1 MSEIM
6 REEPGEEFLPG
17 SSYCDGR
24 ERCLPYVPRT
34 DRIAGPMEDADTQER
49 VRGLRERVDEVDREL
64 IRALNERA
72 RIVQEIMSLKAETGA
87 PVYDPRREEEILQ
100 RVVEQNEGPIYDS
113 SMRDIFELI
122 LHRIRDLEIQR
133 GEFQR

>member
-1 MSEIM
+1 
-6 REEPGEEFLPG
+6 
-17 SSYCDGR
+17 
-24 ERCLPYVPRT
+24 
-34 DRIAGPMEDADTQER
+34 MEDAVLQER
-49 VRGLRERVDEVDREL
+49 VRELRERVDEVDREL

-72 RIVQEIMSLKAETGA
+72 RIVQEIMALKAEVGA
-87 PVYDPRREEEILQ
+87 PVYDPKREEEILQ
-100 RVVEQNEGPIYDS
+100 RVVEQNMGPIYDS

>member
-1 MSEIM
+1 M
-6 REEPGEEFLPG
+6 
-17 SSYCDGR
+17 
-24 ERCLPYVPRT
+24 
-34 DRIAGPMEDADTQER
+34 ADAETQAR
-49 VRGLRERVDEVDREL
+49 VRELRDRVDEVDREL

-72 RIVQEIMSLKAETGA
+72 QVVQELGTIKAEAGMQIF
-87 PVYDPRREEEILQ
+87 DPKREEEILR
-100 RVVEQNEGPIYDS
+100 RVVDQNPGPIYDS